1 MSESAGGPIVSWHLR
16 SRGLNESTLC
26 SASFSSCLSPSMQ
39 LSEHQT
45 TGTAISQRPPSAG
58 PRTHASLKD
67 GESAEAAIRLDGR
80 LSAKSMPLFFCQD
93 FKLYL
98 EIRTS
103 CTTARRLF
111 AEDYA
116 SIQSKSWG
124 TVKFCKFDA
133 RLEKKKK
140 GAAVPALAWI
150 FPDYHKIC
158 FV

>member
-1 MSESAGGPIVSWHLR
+1 MFPKHPGVKGSSEMSESAGGPFVSWHLR
-16 SRGLNESTLC
+16 GGGVNESTLC
-26 SASFSSCLSPSMQ
+26 SASFSCRLSPSMQ

-58 PRTHASLKD
+58 PRTHTSLKD

-116 SIQSKSWG
+116 SVQSKS
-124 TVKFCKFDA
+124 
-133 RLEKKKK
+133 
-140 GAAVPALAWI
+140 
-150 FPDYHKIC
+150 
-158 FV
+158 